1 MSAVQKLEQLR
12 THMNEMQARCDDVQ
26 AQLAVANQ
34 GTSYLLSRAEGLR
47 AQRSVSFARPSLD
60 MSSR

>member
-1 MSAVQKLEQLR
+1 
-12 THMNEMQARCDDVQ
+12 MNEMQARCDDVQ

-47 AQRSVSFARPSLD
+47 AQRLVPRACIPGLRLPVFVAD
-60 MSSR
+60 TDQ